1 MYLLLKVL
9 ISAILIAAVSEFAK
23 RSTTFGAL
31 VASLPLVSVLAMIW
45 LYRETGDVGRVAAL
59 SGDIFWLVLP
69 SLLLF
74 IVLPLLVR
82 RGMTFYPALAI
93 SAVCTI
99 VGYAFVTLVLQR
111 FALKT

>member
-9 ISAILIAAVSEFAK
+9 ISAILIAAVSEIAK

-31 VASLPLVSVLAMIW
+31 LASLPLVSVLAMIW
-45 LYRETGDVGRVAAL
+45 LYRETGDIARVAAL

-74 IVLPLLVR
+74 IVLPLLIR
-82 RGMTFYPALAI
+82 RGMSFYPALAT

-99 VGYAFVTLVLQR
+99 VGYALVTLVLQR

>member
-1 MYLLLKVL
+1 MYLLLKIL
-9 ISAILIAAVSEFAK
+9 ISAILIAAVSEIAK

-45 LYRETGDVGRVAAL
+45 LYRETGDVVRVAAL
-59 SGDIFWLVLP
+59 SGEIFWLVLP

-74 IVLPLLVR
+74 IVLPLLIR

-99 VGYAFVTLVLQR
+99 VGYALVTLVVQR